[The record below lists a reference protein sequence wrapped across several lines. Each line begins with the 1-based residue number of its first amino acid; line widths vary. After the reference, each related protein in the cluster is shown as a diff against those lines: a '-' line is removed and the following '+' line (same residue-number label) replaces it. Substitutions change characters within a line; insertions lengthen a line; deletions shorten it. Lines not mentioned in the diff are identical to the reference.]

1 MSNKV
6 MRFNFQ
12 EFTL

>member
-1 MSNKV
+1 

-12 EFTL
+12 EIIA